1 MTDFDVAIVGY
12 GPAGMV
18 LANLL
23 GQQGRRVIVLERY
36 ASLYHLP
43 RAACFDDETMRT
55 FQKLGISEQILPG
68 TTVQRGYE
76 WVNGQGDT
84 LLSIEYDD
92 PGHSGWPQ
100 LYMMYQPHME
110 SVLDKSARSW
120 PTVEIRQGITVDQ
133 LDQFDDHVVVAG
145 VNETGERVSI
155 SAAYLVG
162 ADGGNGF
169 VRPELGIEMDDYGF
183 QENWLVCDFE
193 MLGDVEVPSFRQIC
207 SPDQPQSIVTIGPRH
222 HRFSFMLDPSDD
234 HEEAT
239 NPDNVW
245 ARVKRFITPSD
256 AKLVRVA
263 NYTFRSRIAERWRKH
278 RVILAGD
285 SAHEMPPFLAQG
297 MVSGIRDSRN
307 LAWKLGLVLD
317 GCSADLLDT
326 YQPEREPHVRF
337 ITEKAIEL
345 GRIQTM
351 RDPAKA
357 AERDARMLAARRAN
371 EKPEKIQFPPLRDGL
386 VANHGGL
393 FPQSHVVFEGRRLK
407 FDDAIDADWVL
418 VVRSEKMR
426 DRLGDTS
433 CKSFEALGGA
443 IVSFAAEPGANVL
456 GDSDGILTRW
466 FNENS
471 AAAVIIRPD
480 RYVYGITETA
490 ENLDGLVGRLLDD
503 LGIHSDNA
511 TTNKAQEET
520 V

>member
-1 MTDFDVAIVGY
+1 MTDFDVAIIGY

-23 GQQGRRVIVLERY
+23 GQQGRRVIALERY
-36 ASLYHLP
+36 GSLYHLP

-55 FQKLGISEQILPG
+55 FQKLGISNEMLPG

-76 WVNGQGDT
+76 WVNGQGET

-110 SVLDKSARSW
+110 SVLDSRARSW
-120 PTVEIRQGITVDQ
+120 PSVEIRQGIKVDQ
-133 LDQFDDHVVVAG
+133 LEQLDDHVRVSG
-145 VNETGERVSI
+145 INEAGERISV
-155 SAAYLVG
+155 SAAYVVG

-169 VRPELGIEMDDYGF
+169 VRPHLGIGMDDYGF
-183 QENWLVCDFE
+183 EENWLVCDFE
-193 MLGDVEVPSFRQIC
+193 MLGDADVPSFRQIC

-222 HRFSFMLDPSDD
+222 HRFSFMLAPSED
-234 HEEAT
+234 HAQAT
-239 NPDNVW
+239 DRDNVW
-245 ARVKRFITPSD
+245 ARVRRFITPTD
-256 AKLVRVA
+256 AELVRVA
-263 NYTFRSRIAERWRKH
+263 NYTFRSRIAERWRDR
-278 RVILAGD
+278 RVLLAGD

-307 LAWKLGLVLD
+307 LAWKLGMVLD
-317 GCSADLLDT
+317 GYSADLLDT

-351 RDPAKA
+351 RDPVAA

-393 FPQSHVVFEGRRLK
+393 FPQGHIDLDGRRLK
-407 FDDAIDADWVL
+407 FDDAVGGDWVM
-418 VVRSEKMR
+418 VVHSPKTL
-426 DRLGDTS
+426 DRL
-433 CKSFEALGGA
+433 EASTRNDFITLGGV
-443 IVSFAAEPGANVL
+443 IVGFADEPGDIVL
-456 GDSDGILTRW
+456 GDAEGFLARW
-466 FNENS
+466 FNANN
-471 AAAVIIRPD
+471 AVGVIIRPD
-480 RYVYGITETA
+480 RYVYGIVEA
-490 ENLDGLVGRLLDD
+490 ADKLNGLVQRLLGELEKEIDP
-503 LGIHSDNA
+503 
-511 TTNKAQEET
+511 KANTIEQEET